1 MQNKTN
7 TKQKVRK
14 KSLCEQV
21 HVNNDF
27 TLESA
32 VASDVDI
39 LSCT

>member
-1 MQNKTN
+1 MQNKTEQ
-7 TKQKVRK
+7 TQKVSR